1 MPSIMNLIKNYVI
14 NSEDDIPTEYRAKIE
29 EKLSNEPKSIQLVAS
44 AQIAGK
50 RGNVVSSNKDIGKEF
65 SDESLCYLGHGTDR
79 NETVLTSIL
88 ENGLKT
94 VDAKEAH
101 GFVGHLYGLDS
112 TTIGFQ
118 AGNDKLFEKE
128 KGLLDSWPHKA
139 AKNIVIISL
148 PNEYILSTTDIVTC
162 ADRYKAFYVGS
173 EEQGFRLRPEFIK
186 GIYNAE
192 TQSFTENANFY
203 QNLNEEIQKKL
214 FEDIKK
220 SYIHA
225 YAEVSNVNPKEA
237 NKSLPLNEQEM
248 EVICM
253 EWYKEQLKKL
263 RAGRTFNEQ
272 DLDDGLH
279 DMTNDMTKSDFEE
292 ATHLVKDSARDDR
305 TDESYKDD
313 DEWEVSSDEWD

>member
-1 MPSIMNLIKNYVI
+1 MPRLMNFFKNYVI
-14 NSEDDIPTEYRAKIE
+14 NSEEDIPTEYRAKIE

-44 AQIAGK
+44 AQIVGK

-65 SDESLCYLGHGTDR
+65 SDENLWYFGHGTDG
-79 NETVLTSIL
+79 NEMVLTSIL

-94 VDAKEAH
+94 VDEEKAH
-101 GFVGHLYGLDS
+101 GNAGHLYGLDS
-112 TTIGFQ
+112 TTIWLG

-128 KGLLDSWPHKA
+128 KGRLDSWPHKA

-148 PNEYILSTTDIVTC
+148 PNEYILSTMDIVVC

-173 EEQGFRLRPEFIK
+173 KEQGFRLRPEFIK

-192 TQSFTENANFY
+192 TQSFAENANFY

-214 FEDIKK
+214 FEEIKK
-220 SYIHA
+220 SYIQT
-225 YAEVSNVNPKEA
+225 YAEASNVNPREA
-237 NKSLPLNEQEM
+237 NEPLPLNEQEM

-263 RAGRTFNEQ
+263 RADRTFDKQ

-279 DMTNDMTKSDFEE
+279 DMTDDMTKSDFED
-292 ATHLVKDSARDDR
+292 ATHFVKDSARADR
-305 TDESYKDD
+305 TDELSRD
-313 DEWEVSSDEWD
+313 DEW